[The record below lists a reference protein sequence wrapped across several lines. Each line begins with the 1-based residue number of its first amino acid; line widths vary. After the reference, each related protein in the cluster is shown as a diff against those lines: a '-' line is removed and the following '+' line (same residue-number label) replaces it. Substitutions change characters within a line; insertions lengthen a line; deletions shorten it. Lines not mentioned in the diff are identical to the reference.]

1 MSEHLTAPL
10 KNSFVIELVF
20 SESDYKFGQLKFNHP
35 LLLAGDIIY
44 EFMKQHPEKFRELVM
59 QYEEKKKQQ
68 RQQQSITTDDSKT
81 HSSLKCEHKEWFVG
95 PEERY
100 LTKEEV
106 MSRRAQ
112 DRVRGYYYKVKDE
125 LTHNEFYR
133 QNARGRLFIDSILEK
148 FRYLLIG
155 CDYFSMMFDRSCE
168 QKHPSLQKS
177 ESEDEPDARQ
187 CPIPNKKLKQI
198 IREFTRTHQ
207 ILDEWSVSLCN
218 NSGRF
223 YCQGAF
229 SKDAETCSLRHT
241 INPYASREDLILFQ
255 VWNLD
260 HQIELSRTILPSL
273 LANIKELVLGAG
285 RRLCQMHRKPLID
298 VSVLEYFLEIFSV
311 KNLKLVHIVCH
322 EKTQRTNQSNGG
334 LICCQCPEHCIVREL
349 MNVSCP
355 QSSWEEARA

>member
-1 MSEHLTAPL
+1 MFIL
-10 KNSFVIELVF
+10 
-20 SESDYKFGQLKFNHP
+20 ESDYKFEQLKLNHP
-35 LLLAGDIIY
+35 LLLAGDVIY
-44 EFMKQHPEKFRELVM
+44 EFIKQHPKKFRQMIVD
-59 QYEEKKKQQ
+59 YENKKQK
-68 RQQQSITTDDSKT
+68 QQSMVDEAKIQT
-81 HSSLKCEHKEWFVG
+81 SLKSEHEEWFVG
-95 PEERY
+95 PEEKY

-112 DRVRGYYYKVKDE
+112 DRVRGYYYKAKDE

-133 QNARGRLFIDSILEK
+133 QNVKGRCIIDSILEK

-168 QKHPSLQKS
+168 QKHAIIKDSGN
-177 ESEDEPDARQ
+177 DEIDARL
-187 CPIPNKKLKQI
+187 CPIPRKKLKQL
-198 IREFTRTHQ
+198 IREFTLTHQ
-207 ILDEWSVSLCN
+207 ILDKWSVSLCN
-218 NSGRF
+218 NAGKF

-229 SKDAETCSLRHT
+229 SKNVSTCNFKHT

-273 LANIKELVLGAG
+273 LANIKELVIEPN
-285 RRLCQMHRKPLID
+285 RMCQRHRKPFTD
-298 VSVLEYFLEIFSV
+298 VSVLEYFLEIFSL

-322 EKTQRTNQSNGG
+322 EKVQRSNHSNGR
-334 LICCQCPEHCIVREL
+334 LICRQCPEHIIVKEL

-355 QSSWEEARA
+355 QSSWEATD